1 MTLETLNI
9 ITAIWIGIGLISLP
23 VLLNVT
29 QPYGRHTSGKWGPMI
44 DNRLGWIIQEA
55 PSLIFL
61 SFFFFTGPLL
71 KTHTSYFFWGLWVAH
86 YIYRSFIF
94 PLRTKTTGKKIPLLI
109 VASAIGF
116 NFMNGFTNGTYLGSF
131 GGNHDDSYFTSPRF
145 IIGIIV
151 FITGVVINHQ
161 SDNILLSLRKPG
173 ETGYKIPQG
182 GLFKYISGPNFFG
195 EMIEWAG
202 FAIMVWSLPALGFAI
217 WTIVNLTPRALD
229 HHKWYLS
236 KFPDYPKERK
246 ALVPFIL

>member
-1 MTLETLNI
+1 MSLSTLNL
-9 ITAIWIGIGLISLP
+9 ITAVWIGIGLISVP
-23 VLLNVT
+23 FLLRVT
-29 QPYGRHTSGKWGPMI
+29 APYGRHATEKWGPMI
-44 DNRLGWIIQEA
+44 SNRLGWILQEA
-55 PSLIFL
+55 PSMIFL
-61 SFFFFTGPLL
+61 SIFFFMGSLP
-71 KTHTSYFFWGLWVAH
+71 KTHASYFLWGLWVAH
-86 YIYRSFIF
+86 YINRSFIY

-131 GGNHDDSYFTSPRF
+131 GGNFGDEYFTSPRF
-145 IIGIIV
+145 FIGIIV

-182 GLFKYISGPNFFG
+182 GLFKYISCPNLFG
-195 EMIEWAG
+195 EMIEWSG
-202 FAIMVWSLPALGFAI
+202 YAILVWSLPALGFAV
-217 WTIVNLTPRALD
+217 WTVVNLLPRALD

>member
-1 MTLETLNI
+1 MTITILNI
-9 ITAIWIGIGLISLP
+9 ITLVWIAIGLISLP
-23 VLLNVT
+23 VLLRVT
-29 QPYGRHTSGKWGPMI
+29 QPYGRHTSAQWGPMI
-44 DNRLGWIIQEA
+44 DNRLGWIIQES
-55 PSLIFL
+55 PSMIFL
-61 SFFFFTGPLL
+61 SIFFFTGSLL
-71 KTHTSYFFWGLWVAH
+71 KTHTSYFFWGLWVLH
-86 YIYRSFIF
+86 YISRSLIF
-94 PLRTKTTGKKIPLLI
+94 PVRTKTTGKKIPLVI

-116 NFMNGFTNGTYLGSF
+116 NFVNGFVNGTYLGSF
-131 GGNHDDSYFTSPRF
+131 GGNYGDDYFTSPRF

-151 FITGVVINHQ
+151 FAAGVIINHQ

-182 GLFKYISGPNFFG
+182 GLFTYVSGPNFLG

-202 FAIMVWSLPALGFAI
+202 FAIMVWSLPALSFAI

-246 ALVPFIL
+246 ALVPFVL